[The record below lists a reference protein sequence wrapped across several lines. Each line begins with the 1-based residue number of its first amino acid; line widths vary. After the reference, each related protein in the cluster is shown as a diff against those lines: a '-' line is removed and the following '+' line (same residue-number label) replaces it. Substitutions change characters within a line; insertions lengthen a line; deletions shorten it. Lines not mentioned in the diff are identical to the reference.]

1 MLGHR
6 LLRSP
11 NITPTLV
18 QLLDSVCV
26 SRTYRATWWCFLSSC
41 RLSDIQSHLV
51 GLSCMALDGCQHK
64 TDRSAC
70 EQSGV
75 QENQQ
80 SKSGGWDL
88 CREVIPCGQLWSH
101 CQCMVTSGAFPS
113 LILCYKLQLY
123 LLQATAIRSLM
134 QGNLRWL
141 WRSYRFRSRRFRA
154 YRSWNIPETTAL
166 DSNEAWIFCGIFM
179 RTTGVLSAL
188 DK

>member
-26 SRTYRATWWCFLSSC
+26 SRTYRAPWWCFLSSC

-70 EQSGV
+70 DQSGV

-88 CREVIPCGQLWSH
+88 WIEVIPCGQLWSH

-113 LILCYKLQLY
+113 LILCYKPQLY
-123 LLQATAIRSLM
+123 LLPATASRRLM
-134 QGNLRWL
+134 QGNLSWL
-141 WRSYRFRSRRFRA
+141 LRSYSFSNRRFSVFRSLD
-154 YRSWNIPETTAL
+154 IPETTVL
-166 DSNEAWIFCGIFM
+166 DSNEAWIFCGISLI
-179 RTTGVLSAL
+179 TTGVLSAL